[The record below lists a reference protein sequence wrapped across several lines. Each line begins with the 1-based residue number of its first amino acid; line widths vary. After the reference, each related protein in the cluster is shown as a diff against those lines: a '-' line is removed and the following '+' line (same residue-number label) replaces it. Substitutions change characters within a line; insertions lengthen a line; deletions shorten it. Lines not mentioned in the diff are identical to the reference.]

1 MSMPGDMV
9 RCLLKAI
16 FSVPPL
22 KCSGIFD
29 KGGDYKVRGWAL
41 KVDFFS
47 AREREE
53 LVYLK

>member
-1 MSMPGDMV
+1 MPAESNFFG
-9 RCLLKAI
+9 
-16 FSVPPL
+16 PPAEVQRNL
-22 KCSGIFD
+22 RQ
-29 KGGDYKVRGWAL
+29 GGDYKVRGWAL